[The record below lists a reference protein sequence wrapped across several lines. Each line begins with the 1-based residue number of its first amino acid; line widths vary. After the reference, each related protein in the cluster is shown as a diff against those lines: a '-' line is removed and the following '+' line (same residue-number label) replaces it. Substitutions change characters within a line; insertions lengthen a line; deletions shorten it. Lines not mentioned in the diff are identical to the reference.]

1 MRSLVYFVATT
12 LDGYI
17 AGVDRGDPDFFPFEG
32 PHVADL
38 LAEFPEMIPGHLRA
52 PLGLDGDNL
61 RFDTILMGRT
71 TYDIGRKVGLTSPY
85 PHLRQFVVSSSMT
98 ERPDPAV
105 EVIGQDVVGRVRA
118 LKAEQGKDVW
128 LAGGGQLAALVVDEI
143 DELILKVNP
152 VVLGAGVPLFDGPVG
167 PRPATPTGHKV
178 YPNGFALLRY
188 RWREGASP

>member
-17 AGVDRGDPDFFPFEG
+17 AGRDRADPDFFPFEG

-38 LAEFPEMIPGHLRA
+38 LAEFPEMIPGHVRA
-52 PLGLDGDNL
+52 TLNLSDDNR
-61 RFDTILMGRT
+61 RFDTIVMGRT

-85 PHLRQFVVSSSMT
+85 PHLRQIVVSSSIT
-98 ERPDPAV
+98 ASPDPAV
-105 EVIGQDVVGRVRA
+105 EVVGQDVTDRVRA
-118 LKAEQGKDVW
+118 LKAERGKDVW
-128 LAGGGQLAALVVDEI
+128 LAGGGRLAASLVDEI

-152 VVLGAGVPLFDGPVG
+152 VVLGAGIPLFDGLVG
-167 PRPATPTGHKV
+167 PRPVTPTGHKV

-188 RWREGASP
+188 RWSS